1 MIVTILRSRL
11 KPDCAD
17 EYAPMAREMSEL
29 AKTVPGYVAHKGF
42 VAEDGERLTVV
53 EFATEAAL
61 EAWRTDPRHREAKRR
76 GYEAFYTD
84 FRFQICQ
91 VLRARDWALKPGQP
105 RS

>member
-1 MIVTILRSRL
+1 MIVTLLRSRL
-11 KPDCAD
+11 KPDCAA
-17 EYAPMAREMSEL
+17 EYAPMAQEMSEL

-61 EAWRTDPRHREAKRR
+61 EAWRTDMRHREAKRR
-76 GYEAFYTD
+76 GYEAFYTH

-91 VLRARDWALKPGQP
+91 VLRAREWALKPE
-105 RS
+105 RRN